1 MRCDA
6 PLHKKSRV
14 GSDEEE
20 EGRDMESFE
29 VNYVWVYTTV
39 SELCASITVSE
50 LCASITVKCVESL
63 MFFHRKK
70 FQSFPDHK
78 LRVCLDSR
86 DGLEHARHKGKL
98 HEALL
103 DRREKMK
110 ADRYCK

>member
-1 MRCDA
+1 MFDCQC
-6 PLHKKSRV
+6 
-14 GSDEEE
+14 
-20 EGRDMESFE
+20 
-29 VNYVWVYTTV
+29 T
-39 SELCASITVSE
+39 
-50 LCASITVKCVESL
+50 ESL
-63 MFFHRKK
+63 MFHWLLLFLLRKK

-98 HEALL
+98 HEVLL

>member
-1 MRCDA
+1 
-6 PLHKKSRV
+6 
-14 GSDEEE
+14 
-20 EGRDMESFE
+20 
-29 VNYVWVYTTV
+29 
-39 SELCASITVSE
+39 
-50 LCASITVKCVESL
+50 
-63 MFFHRKK
+63 MFHWLLLFLLRKK

-98 HEALL
+98 PEVLL